1 MKTPLTAL
9 KTSYLVQGGVHVY
22 YMLTAYLTSWPTVL
36 FGLTTV
42 VAAAYGHGGKYL
54 MKDMGDMS
62 KMPLTHYVAAHLSVL
77 YSSVIPVFLAVSE
90 WLNLN
95 EG

>member
-1 MKTPLTAL
+1 
-9 KTSYLVQGGVHVY
+9 
-22 YMLTAYLTSWPTVL
+22 
-36 FGLTTV
+36 
-42 VAAAYGHGGKYL
+42 

-95 EG
+95 ERLAIEV